1 VRLSPHLG
9 LFGLFPIIHQKEII
23 MQKEKLTCQRDG
35 LTIRG
40 HVFGR
45 GDAPRPAVILCHGF
59 LANQK
64 MCYDYARLLAGLG
77 YAAFTFDF
85 CGGGLGCSSDGESGD
100 MTVLTEKADLLA
112 VLRYVRSLPYVDAGN
127 ISLLGCSQGGFVS
140 MLTAKEVPEE
150 ISRMILL
157 YPALCIPDDA
167 RKGKMMFFQFDP
179 ENVPE
184 VLGTFPMKLGGEY
197 ARTVLKMDVM
207 EEIGGFD
214 RPVLYLHG
222 TADKIVPI
230 RYAQAATGK
239 YPNCQYHEIIG
250 GGHMFR
256 GKTEQEARRLIRE
269 FMSQGVGERRNE
281 I

>member
-1 VRLSPHLG
+1 M
-9 LFGLFPIIHQKEII
+9 K
-23 MQKEKLTCQRDG
+23 KEKFTCQRDG
-35 LTIRG
+35 LTIHG

-45 GDAPRPAVILCHGF
+45 EETPKPAVILSHGF

-64 MCYDYARLLAGLG
+64 MCYGYAKLLAELG

-85 CGGGLGCSSDGESGD
+85 CGGGLGCSSDGKSTD

-112 VLRYVRSLPYVDAGN
+112 VVRYVQSLSYVDTGD

-140 MLTAKEVPEE
+140 MLAAKEIPDA
-150 ISRMILL
+150 IRRLLLL

-167 RKGKMMFFQFDP
+167 RNGKMMFFRFDP
-179 ENVPE
+179 QNPPE
-184 VLGTFPMKLGGEY
+184 LLGRFPMKLGGAY
-197 ARTVLKMDVM
+197 AKTVLQMNVM

-230 RYAQAATGK
+230 RYAREAREK
-239 YPNCQYHEIIG
+239 YPNCQYHELAD

-256 GKTEQEARRLIRE
+256 GKAEQEAQKRIRTFMRR
-269 FMSQGVGERRNE
+269 
-281 I
+281 